1 MEENHISKP
10 ERLVK
15 LVQALA
21 FQIGSTVSANEL
33 SDLVGIDEKTVERYI
48 EILEK
53 SFIIY
58 TLPSYAKNQR
68 NELKFSRKLYFWD
81 MGIRNGVIGN
91 MAPVSMRSNE
101 ESGHI
106 WENFIVTEKIKRNTY
121 AGRTFVQHYVRVHH
135 AVRDCRVLV
144 IKLRWFRIRCNIAEF
159 SYFCHSLLFLAL
171 WHRTSSYPTGFRTSR
186 RFAKRTSTIQTRQCI
201 FRRWKQRGIF
211 CSSSDRGVSGRA
223 CSCP

>member
-33 SDLVGIDEKTVERYI
+33 SGLVGIDEKTVERYI

-68 NELKFSRKLYFWD
+68 NELKFS
-81 MGIRNGVIGN
+81 
-91 MAPVSMRSNE
+91 
-101 ESGHI
+101 
-106 WENFIVTEKIKRNTY
+106 
-121 AGRTFVQHYVRVHH
+121 
-135 AVRDCRVLV
+135 
-144 IKLRWFRIRCNIAEF
+144 
-159 SYFCHSLLFLAL
+159 
-171 WHRTSSYPTGFRTSR
+171 
-186 RFAKRTSTIQTRQCI
+186 
-201 FRRWKQRGIF
+201 
-211 CSSSDRGVSGRA
+211 
-223 CSCP
+223 

>member
-15 LVQALA
+15 LVQAIA

-68 NELKFSRKLYFWD
+68 NELKFS
-81 MGIRNGVIGN
+81 
-91 MAPVSMRSNE
+91 
-101 ESGHI
+101 
-106 WENFIVTEKIKRNTY
+106 
-121 AGRTFVQHYVRVHH
+121 
-135 AVRDCRVLV
+135 
-144 IKLRWFRIRCNIAEF
+144 
-159 SYFCHSLLFLAL
+159 
-171 WHRTSSYPTGFRTSR
+171 
-186 RFAKRTSTIQTRQCI
+186 
-201 FRRWKQRGIF
+201 
-211 CSSSDRGVSGRA
+211 
-223 CSCP
+223 

>member
-68 NELKFSRKLYFWD
+68 NELKFS
-81 MGIRNGVIGN
+81 
-91 MAPVSMRSNE
+91 
-101 ESGHI
+101 
-106 WENFIVTEKIKRNTY
+106 
-121 AGRTFVQHYVRVHH
+121 
-135 AVRDCRVLV
+135 
-144 IKLRWFRIRCNIAEF
+144 
-159 SYFCHSLLFLAL
+159 
-171 WHRTSSYPTGFRTSR
+171 
-186 RFAKRTSTIQTRQCI
+186 
-201 FRRWKQRGIF
+201 
-211 CSSSDRGVSGRA
+211 
-223 CSCP
+223 